1 MKTIKI
7 FGLILCAVILL
18 VFAGGLFLKYKL
30 PNIPPAEDLKIDITE
45 ERKERGEYL
54 AHHVAVC
61 IDCHSQRDWSTFS
74 APLVIGS
81 EGAGGEVFD
90 QNMGFPGFI
99 TAKNITP
106 YALGSWTD
114 GEIYRAITAGV
125 NKEGEA
131 LFPVMAYHKFAEMD
145 KEDIYSVIAYLRSMP
160 AIKNENIPETVLDFP
175 VNILVN
181 LEPKVLQHKTIPN
194 KSDSVSYGGYLINA
208 AGCVDCHSTV
218 SKGKIIKGTEYSGGM
233 EFKQPNGVL
242 TTPNITMDKETGI
255 GLWTKEIF
263 VSKFK
268 MYADSLYEIPKI
280 KSGELNSPMPWVM
293 YSGMTKEDLGAIYD
307 YLNSLKPINNKIEV
321 RKHL

>member
-30 PNIPPAEDLKIDITE
+30 PNIPAAEDLNIEITE
-45 ERKERGEYL
+45 ERKARGEYL
-54 AHHVAVC
+54 ALHVAVC
-61 IDCHSQRDWSTFS
+61 IDCHSQRGWSTFS

-90 QNMGFPGFI
+90 QKMGFPGFI

-125 NKEGEA
+125 NKDGEA
-131 LFPVMAYHKFAEMD
+131 LFPVMAYHRFAEMD

-175 VNILVN
+175 VDMLVN
-181 LEPKVLQHKTIPN
+181 LEPKVLQHKTIPK

-218 SKGKIIKGTEYSGGM
+218 SRGKIIEGTEYSGGM

-255 GLWTKEIF
+255 GLWSKEIF

-280 KSGELNSPMPWVM
+280 KSDELNSPMPWAM